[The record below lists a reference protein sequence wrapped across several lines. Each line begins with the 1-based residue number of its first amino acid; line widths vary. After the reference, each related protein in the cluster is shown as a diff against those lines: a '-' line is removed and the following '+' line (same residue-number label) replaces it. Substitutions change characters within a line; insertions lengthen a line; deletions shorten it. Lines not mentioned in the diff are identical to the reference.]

1 MASLLPVGVGMLRI
15 AVFIALLL
23 IILVAVYFP
32 RFRRTLGVTIVVLF
46 GAIGVII
53 WQDTEERGQEFERI
67 SLEQAQLLQMRAR
80 PGLNGRSFVVE
91 GRIQNLD
98 TNYTIL
104 SLQLQA
110 TVKDCILEKCEIV
123 GQGQVTFPVE
133 VPSTQSRDFSV
144 TIPFSV
150 IPEIKGEPAWEY
162 EIVKIRA
169 R

>member
-1 MASLLPVGVGMLRI
+1 VATLLTVGVGMLRI

-23 IILVAVYFP
+23 IVLVAVYFP
-32 RFRRTLGVTIVVLF
+32 RFRRTLGMTIVVLF

-53 WQDTEERGQEFERI
+53 WQDIQERGQEFERI
-67 SLEQAQLLQMRAR
+67 SLEQAQLSQMRNR

-104 SLQLQA
+104 SLELQA
-110 TVKDCILEKCEIV
+110 TVKDCTLGKCEIV
-123 GQGQVTFPVE
+123 GQGQITFPVE

-144 TIPFSV
+144 TIPFAV
-150 IPEIKGEPAWEY
+150 IPKIRGEAAWEY

>member
-1 MASLLPVGVGMLRI
+1 MLRI

-23 IILVAVYFP
+23 IVLVAVYFP
-32 RFRRTLGVTIVVLF
+32 RFRRTLGMTIVVLF

-53 WQDTEERGQEFERI
+53 WQDIQERGQEFERI
-67 SLEQAQLLQMRAR
+67 SLEQAQLSQMRNR

-104 SLQLQA
+104 SLELQA
-110 TVKDCILEKCEIV
+110 TVKDCTLGKCEIV
-123 GQGQVTFPVE
+123 GQGQITFPVE

-144 TIPFSV
+144 TIPFAV
-150 IPEIKGEPAWEY
+150 IPKIRGEAAWEY